1 MSRSGNSGSSRI
13 ESDRPVDGAPAGRC
27 PVCTGC
33 LKCKAASPSGGA
45 GARRS
50 VQDVVDAVTGATWGT
65 RNRIMEGLF
74 KEDLRAG
81 AQGLPVFSSPGSPV
95 KRDE

>member
-1 MSRSGNSGSSRI
+1 M
-13 ESDRPVDGAPAGRC
+13 
-27 PVCTGC
+27 
-33 LKCKAASPSGGA
+33 
-45 GARRS
+45 
-50 VQDVVDAVTGATWGT
+50 QDVVDAVTGATWGT